1 MSIEEI
7 PKKNNSNDLE
17 AGFQILDDF
26 ARFDQ
31 KNDVFRRAWWDD
43 SIKNKKTKLFYATYR
58 EPLKTWRKADGYTQ
72 KDYALRNAAWHVSD
86 LLTEINKDDD
96 RREGFSDAFTLQTPV
111 ADTQIDMGTEQQASD
126 EIKNIAL
133 EFGAGLV
140 GITNYDSRWEYSRK
154 YSDMSGISRP
164 AEIRLTV
171 SGSSLSACS
180 K

>member
-43 SIKNKKTKLFYATYR
+43 SIKSKKTKLFYATYR

-86 LLTEINKDDD
+86 LLTEINKDGD
-96 RREGFSDAFTLQTPV
+96 RREGFSDAFTLQTQV
-111 ADTQIDMGTEQQASD
+111 AANQIDMGTAQQATD
-126 EIKNIAL
+126 AIKKLAL
-133 EFGAGLV
+133 ESGAGLV
-140 GITNYDSRWEYSRK
+140 
-154 YSDMSGISRP
+154 
-164 AEIRLTV
+164 
-171 SGSSLSACS
+171 S
-180 K
+180 KPN

>member
-1 MSIEEI
+1 MGIEEI
-7 PKKNNSNDLE
+7 AKKNNSNDLE
-17 AGFQILDDF
+17 ADFQILDDF

-43 SIKNKKTKLFYATYR
+43 SIKNKKTKLFYTTYR

-111 ADTQIDMGTEQQASD
+111 ADTQIDMGTDNRQAT
-126 EIKNIAL
+126 KL
-133 EFGAGLV
+133 
-140 GITNYDSRWEYSRK
+140 RK
-154 YSDMSGISRP
+154 
-164 AEIRLTV
+164 
-171 SGSSLSACS
+171 
-180 K
+180 